1 MPTYRFPDA
10 VKKGNIP
17 FSHGRDYKPVLG
29 LDRLE
34 KKEEVKV
41 KTANNIVQLLSASR
55 ALATT
60 STVKRGT
67 TKLPFWDK
75 SYKPSIKISKEPHD
89 VRKHV
94 SSKNIYVKEPLGSS
108 GARWGQKLPPENQK
122 SWKLNIAERSFRNV
136 VKSRKNDTE
145 STIQELGQTL
155 PDYLEAKDIDSYFPA
170 KREVRRLRRI
180 VSHEIL
186 SKPDKNV
193 RMQRSNRLDWH
204 KIEIGIAS
212 RTIHAG
218 IGW

>member
-34 KKEEVKV
+34 KKKEVKV
-41 KTANNIVQLLSASR
+41 KTANNIVKLLCASR

-60 STVKRGT
+60 STVTRGKA
-67 TKLPFWDK
+67 KLPFWDK
-75 SYKPSIKISKEPHD
+75 NYKPSIKISKEPHN
-89 VRKHV
+89 VLKHV

-108 GARWGQKLPPENQK
+108 GARWGQKLPTEDPK
-122 SWKLNIAERSFRNV
+122 PRKLNIAERSFKNL
-136 VKSRKNDTE
+136 VKSRKDDTE
-145 STIQELGQTL
+145 STMEELAQTL

-180 VSHEIL
+180 VSNEIL
-186 SKPDKNV
+186 SKQDKSV
-193 RMQRSNRLDWH
+193 RMRRSNRLDWH

>member
-75 SYKPSIKISKEPHD
+75 KLQTIN
-89 VRKHV
+89 
-94 SSKNIYVKEPLGSS
+94 KNFKRA
-108 GARWGQKLPPENQK
+108 ARCTQ
-122 SWKLNIAERSFRNV
+122 AC
-136 VKSRKNDTE
+136 
-145 STIQELGQTL
+145 
-155 PDYLEAKDIDSYFPA
+155 
-170 KREVRRLRRI
+170 
-180 VSHEIL
+180 
-186 SKPDKNV
+186 
-193 RMQRSNRLDWH
+193 
-204 KIEIGIAS
+204 
-212 RTIHAG
+212 
-218 IGW
+218 

>member
-34 KKEEVKV
+34 KKEAVKI
-41 KTANNIVQLLSASR
+41 KTANNIVQLLGASS

-60 STVKRGT
+60 GKVKKT
-67 TKLPFWDK
+67 TQLAFWDK
-75 SYKPSIKISKEPHD
+75 NHKTSIKVSKEPHN
-89 VRKHV
+89 VLKHV
-94 SSKNIYVKEPLGSS
+94 SSKNICVKEPLGSS
-108 GARWGQKLPPENQK
+108 GARWGPKLPKEDQMSK
-122 SWKLNIAERSFRNV
+122 KLNIAERSFRNV
-136 VKSRKNDTE
+136 VKRHKNDAE
-145 STIQELGQTL
+145 STTEVLGQTL

-170 KREVRRLRRI
+170 KREVKRLRRI

-186 SKPDKNV
+186 SKQGKRV
-193 RMQRSNRLDWH
+193 SMRRSNRLDWH
-204 KIEIGIAS
+204 KIEMGIAS